1 MKKKKLLIAT
11 DNFLPRW
18 DGVARFLSEII
29 PTLSKTYDITVLCPD
44 FGNFKPDGYKIVRIK
59 KSKFGLGDYIAPRF
73 SFRIVKREVKRAD
86 LIFSQTIGPI
96 GALAIIYAKRKKK
109 RVASYIHSLEWELVP
124 MATSNYLLR
133 KFLYPLSKFLTRF
146 IYNKPDLLITPSE
159 VLSDAFTWRGI
170 HTKKV
175 VASLGVDCD
184 VFKPSFERSKE
195 ELDKIDKLK
204 SSLGLEDAYVV
215 GNHGRLANEKDLFTL
230 LRAFTWFRKKHKN
243 ARLLI
248 IGNGVDSIKEKLEE
262 NEGCI
267 LLSAKNDVHIYLNLM
282 DLYVTC
288 SLTETTSLTTLE
300 AMASGLPVV
309 STPVGFI
316 KEYIKNNKN
325 GLFFNFKNSFELF
338 KKLDLL
344 KRDSKKS
351 LQIGIN
357 ARKTVLN
364 DFQWS
369 ITAKKINEALK
380 TLES

>member
-29 PTLSKTYDITVLCPD
+29 PTLIKTYDVTVLCPD
-44 FGNFKPDGYKIVRIK
+44 FGNFKPDGYKVVRIK
-59 KSKFGLGDYIAPRF
+59 KSRFGLGDYTAPRF
-73 SFRIVKREVKRAD
+73 AFRTVRREVKRAD

-96 GALAIIYAKRKKK
+96 GFLAIIFGKRKKK
-109 RVASYIHSLEWELVP
+109 KVASYIHSLEWELVP
-124 MATSNYLLR
+124 MATNNYLLR
-133 KFLYPLSKFLTRF
+133 KFLYPLSKFMTRF

-170 HTKKV
+170 HTKKA
-175 VASLGVDCD
+175 VASLGVDCN
-184 VFKPSFERSKE
+184 VFKPSFERSKS
-195 ELDKIDKLK
+195 ELEKIDELK
-204 SSLGLEDAYVV
+204 ISLGLEDAFVV

-230 LRAFTWFRKKHKN
+230 LRAFNWFRKKHKN

-248 IGNGVDSIKEKLEE
+248 IGDGVDSIKKKFEE
-262 NEGCI
+262 NPGCI

-325 GLFFNFKNSFELF
+325 GVFFKFKNSFELF

-351 LQIGIN
+351 LSMGIN
-357 ARKTVLN
+357 ARKTVLS

-369 ITAKKINEALK
+369 NTAKKINDALK
-380 TLES
+380 SLES